1 MSTPAFHSPFWLLGL
16 SRTPSTA
23 LLIYAQRVIVGVAG
37 EALAFSPTTGSA
49 GDRLARS
56 AVAGLTLPKQAASV
70 VAGDTAAKR
79 SLAVGAGVIA
89 YG

>member
-1 MSTPAFHSPFWLLGL
+1 
-16 SRTPSTA
+16 
-23 LLIYAQRVIVGVAG
+23 
-37 EALAFSPTTGSA
+37 LAFSPTTGSA

-56 AVAGLTLPKQAASV
+56 AIAGLVLPKQAASV